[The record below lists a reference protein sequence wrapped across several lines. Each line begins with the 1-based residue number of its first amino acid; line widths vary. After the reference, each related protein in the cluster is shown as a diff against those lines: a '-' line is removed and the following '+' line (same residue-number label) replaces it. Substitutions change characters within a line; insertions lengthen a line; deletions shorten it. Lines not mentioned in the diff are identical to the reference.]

1 MLAFDLSSDRGEC
14 SPLVNSYLVGYLG
27 DILGL
32 QRHKKMG
39 VAQMQVLAWHF
50 HKIRSEAS
58 ATHVGV

>member
-39 VAQMQVLAWHF
+39 VAQMQVLAWDF
-50 HKIRSEAS
+50 HKI
-58 ATHVGV
+58 